1 MLKFLVNNKEVNT
14 DLPAGSSLVDFLRNE
29 MHLYGTKIG
38 CREGD
43 CGACTVLVGELVNG
57 KMDYKAMT
65 SCLTPMGNAVGKHI
79 VTIEGINQA
88 KLTEIQSE
96 FVEQSG
102 TQCGFCTPGF
112 ILSLYGFCLGD
123 KPFSMENA
131 IEAVAGNICRC
142 TGYKSIER
150 SIAPIVQKLQ
160 SLDRSNP
167 LKWLVNNNFLP
178 DYFLGIPERM
188 KAIAPL
194 ATTSAQNSG
203 YILAGGTDLL
213 LQDFE
218 GANDAP
224 VVNLVYGAEEFNQIR
239 IDNGRV
245 TIGASVTITEV
256 KDSDELNQLLPGLG
270 NYLNLMASTPIRNM
284 ATVGGNIANGS
295 PIGDVSV
302 MLMGLDATLVLS
314 NKGIKR
320 EVKLRDFFV
329 GYKKVA
335 KDAEELVEC
344 VYFDKPNEST
354 RFSFEKISKRIHLDM
369 ATVNSSMRVVL
380 EEGVIQKASFAVGGL
395 GPTIRYLDKTA
406 DYLVGKKI
414 DNATFKE
421 ANHIA
426 QTEITPRSRAEYKR
440 ALVRQQLLIHLMSF
454 SPETV
459 TLEAL
464 Q

>member
-1 MLKFLVNNKEVNT
+1 MLRFLVNNKYVET
-14 DLPAGSSLVDFLRNE
+14 DLPVGSSLVDFIRNE

-43 CGACTVLVGELVNG
+43 CGACAVLVGELVDG
-57 KMDYKAMT
+57 KMVYKAMT

-88 KLTEIQSE
+88 KLTAIQSE
-96 FVEQSG
+96 FIEQNG

-112 ILSLYGFCLGD
+112 ILSIYGFCLGE
-123 KPFSMENA
+123 KPFTMENA

-150 SIAPIVQKLQ
+150 SIAPIMQKLQ
-160 SLDRSNP
+160 SMDRSAP
-167 LKWLVNNNFLP
+167 LKWLVDNNFLP
-178 DYFLGIPERM
+178 DYFLGIPDRM
-188 KAIAPL
+188 QAIASL
-194 ATTSAQNSG
+194 ATTSAQDSG

-218 GANDAP
+218 GAHDAP
-224 VVNLVYGAEEFNQIR
+224 NVNLMYGAKEFSQIK
-239 IDNGRV
+239 IETDRV
-245 TIGASVTITEV
+245 TIGASVTITEL
-256 KDSDELNQLLPGLG
+256 KDSPELNRLLPGLG

-302 MLMGLDATLVLS
+302 MLMGLDASLLLS
-314 NKGIKR
+314 NKGAKR
-320 EVKLRDFFV
+320 EVTLRDFFV

-335 KDAEELVEC
+335 KDSEEIVEC
-344 VYFDKPNEST
+344 VYFDTPNENT

-369 ATVNSSMRVVL
+369 ATVNSSMRVIVDQN
-380 EEGVIQKASFAVGGL
+380 VIQKASFAVGGL

-421 ANHIA
+421 ANRIA

-459 TLEAL
+459 TLGTL

>member
-1 MLKFLVNNKEVNT
+1 
-14 DLPAGSSLVDFLRNE
+14 
-29 MHLYGTKIG
+29 
-38 CREGD
+38 
-43 CGACTVLVGELVNG
+43 
-57 KMDYKAMT
+57 
-65 SCLTPMGNAVGKHI
+65 
-79 VTIEGINQA
+79 
-88 KLTEIQSE
+88 
-96 FVEQSG
+96 
-102 TQCGFCTPGF
+102 
-112 ILSLYGFCLGD
+112 
-123 KPFSMENA
+123 
-131 IEAVAGNICRC
+131 
-142 TGYKSIER
+142 
-150 SIAPIVQKLQ
+150 
-160 SLDRSNP
+160 
-167 LKWLVNNNFLP
+167 
-178 DYFLGIPERM
+178 
-188 KAIAPL
+188 
-194 ATTSAQNSG
+194 
-203 YILAGGTDLL
+203 
-213 LQDFE
+213 
-218 GANDAP
+218 
-224 VVNLVYGAEEFNQIR
+224 
-239 IDNGRV
+239 
-245 TIGASVTITEV
+245 
-256 KDSDELNQLLPGLG
+256 
-270 NYLNLMASTPIRNM
+270 MASTPIRNM

>member
-1 MLKFLVNNKEVNT
+1 MLRFLVNNKYVET
-14 DLPAGSSLVDFLRNE
+14 DLPVGSSLVDFIRNE

-43 CGACTVLVGELVNG
+43 CGACAVLVGELVDG
-57 KMDYKAMT
+57 KMVYKAMT

-88 KLTEIQSE
+88 KLTAIQSE
-96 FVEQSG
+96 FIEQNG

-112 ILSLYGFCLGD
+112 ILSLYGFCLGE
-123 KPFSMENA
+123 KPFTMENA

-150 SIAPIVQKLQ
+150 SIAPIMQKLQ
-160 SLDRSNP
+160 SMDRSAP
-167 LKWLVNNNFLP
+167 LKWLVDNNFLP
-178 DYFLGIPERM
+178 DYFLGIPDRM
-188 KAIAPL
+188 QAIASL
-194 ATTSAQNSG
+194 ATTSAQDSG

-218 GANDAP
+218 GAHDAP
-224 VVNLVYGAEEFNQIR
+224 NVNLMYGAKEFSQIK
-239 IDNGRV
+239 IETDRV
-245 TIGASVTITEV
+245 TIGASVTITEL
-256 KDSDELNQLLPGLG
+256 KDSPELNRLLPGLG

-302 MLMGLDATLVLS
+302 MLMGLDASLLLS
-314 NKGIKR
+314 NKGAKR
-320 EVKLRDFFV
+320 EVTLRDFFV

-335 KDAEELVEC
+335 KDSEEIVEC
-344 VYFDKPNEST
+344 VYFDTPNENT

-369 ATVNSSMRVVL
+369 ATVNSSMRVIVDQN
-380 EEGVIQKASFAVGGL
+380 VIQKASFAVGGL

-421 ANHIA
+421 ANRIA

>member
-1 MLKFLVNNKEVNT
+1 MFLPN
-14 DLPAGSSLVDFLRNE
+14 ALRPQ
-29 MHLYGTKIG
+29 
-38 CREGD
+38 
-43 CGACTVLVGELVNG
+43 A
-57 KMDYKAMT
+57 DYFA
-65 SCLTPMGNAVGKHI
+65 
-79 VTIEGINQA
+79 
-88 KLTEIQSE
+88 
-96 FVEQSG
+96 
-102 TQCGFCTPGF
+102 
-112 ILSLYGFCLGD
+112 
-123 KPFSMENA
+123 
-131 IEAVAGNICRC
+131 
-142 TGYKSIER
+142 
-150 SIAPIVQKLQ
+150 
-160 SLDRSNP
+160 NP

-224 VVNLVYGAEEFNQIR
+224 VVNLVYGAKEFNQIR

-406 DYLVGKKI
+406 DYLVGKGIPADKVSTQGRGEAEPVTGTQCDAIKARAALI
-414 DNATFKE
+414 DCLAPDRRVEIRVTGVSNPAE
-421 ANHIA
+421 PAPAEQPA
-426 QTEITPRSRAEYKR
+426 Q
-440 ALVRQQLLIHLMSF
+440 
-454 SPETV
+454 
-459 TLEAL
+459 
-464 Q
+464 